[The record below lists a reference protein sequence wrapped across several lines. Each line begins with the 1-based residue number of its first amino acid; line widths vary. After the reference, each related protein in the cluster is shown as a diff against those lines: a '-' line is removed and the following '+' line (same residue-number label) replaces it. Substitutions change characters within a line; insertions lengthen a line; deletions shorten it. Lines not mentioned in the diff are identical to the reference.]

1 MRDFLGN
8 EIKVGDR
15 VLFSMDRSDRNLYKG
30 TVVKTDIDKIIINS
44 DQTNRL
50 ILRCSSSSEII
61 IVIKE

>member
-15 VLFSMDRSDRNLYKG
+15 VIFSMGYRSDCNLYKG
-30 TVVKTDIDKIIINS
+30 TVVKTDIDKITINS

-50 ILRCSSSSEII
+50 ILRCSSPEI

>member
-15 VLFSMDRSDRNLYKG
+15 VIFSMGYRSDRNLYKG
-30 TVVKTDIDKIIINS
+30 TVVNTDINKITINS

-50 ILRCSSSSEII
+50 ILRYSSSEII
-61 IVIKE
+61 VIKE

>member
-15 VLFSMDRSDRNLYKG
+15 VIFSMGYRSDRNLYKG
-30 TVVKTDIDKIIINS
+30 TVVKTDINKITINS

-50 ILRCSSSSEII
+50 ILRYSSSEII
-61 IVIKE
+61 VIKE

>member
-15 VLFSMDRSDRNLYKG
+15 VIYSMGYRSDCNLYKG
-30 TVVKTDIDKIIINS
+30 TVVKTDIDKVTINS

-50 ILRCSSSSEII
+50 ILRYRSSEI